1 MVGAAVSIAL
11 DPPGQCRRRS
21 PSCSS
26 SALALLAELKPVPL
40 EEDDLST
47 VSLAFVFILACVIL
61 FGWQEAVLVGDRQRV
76 SSAQVVER
84 KPLERTAFNT
94 AVYALSAFAAALPL
108 FLLGPA
114 DASDPVAITVD
125 ALLGGAAFV
134 AVNFAFISLAISF
147 HQRMPV
153 LPLLKEEVRLVGPAF
168 AIQAFLAALAA
179 ALWVTD
185 PRLLVLMAGPLFTVT
200 LYQRSS
206 LASRRATR
214 DAHTDS
220 LTLHREQPRL
230 RARSRDRARCGG
242 RERTQL
248 VSLCLVDV
256 DDFKQINDTYG
267 HPLGDQVLVEVAR
280 LLRDGD
286 GLPRHVP
293 LRRRRVRDRPRLRRA
308 PGALRTSRPS
318 TVALS
323 VAEFSHGA
331 SATVSVGVATF
342 PDQARDVG
350 GLERAADAALYWAKQ
365 NGKNRSC
372 VYSPAV
378 AEASGAG
385 GARAPHR
392 APRAAASR
400 GEPHPRRRREGR
412 VHGRALGARRAARG
426 GDRAS
431 VSSCDDEQVEQL
443 KLAGRL
449 HDLGKIAIP
458 DRVLQ
463 KPGALTPH
471 EERQLAHH
479 PELGASLLDGM
490 DIRPVDVWI
499 RHHHE
504 HWDGSGY
511 PHGLA
516 GEEIPFGSR
525 VILVADAYDAIT
537 TERSYRDAAS
547 PEDGARRA
555 ARVMPARSSTR
566 RSSLRSSAHLES
578 AGLVDSAVARRQ
590 SSRCASPESHG
601 PRVPASCS
609 RSALG
614 LVLGGRLGGSPRSG
628 SARRGSSSPRSAC
641 SSSRS
646 RSRSSLADARDG
658 WRPLLWVA
666 SYGAAGRRRGR
677 STGASPVCRSSR
689 SGCCLNLVAI
699 LANRG
704 TMPVSYEA
712 MHGAGRSAVTRRT
725 RPRCRTRACRGSSI
739 AGRRRTGSRSRTC
752 SRSATSSSPSA
763 RSCIVLAAMGVRRPT
778 LARLTRRPNRR
789 SAL

>member
-1 MVGAAVSIAL
+1 MSEQETTGYPPRLRALIAGALALATPVVVGAAVSLGL
-11 DPPGQCRRRS
+11 DPP
-21 PSCSS
+21 SS
-26 SALALLAELKPVPL
+26 AEGLAVLLFLALALLAELKPVPL

-47 VSLAFVFILACVIL
+47 VSLAFVFILASVIL
-61 FGWQEAVLVGDRQRV
+61 FGWQEAVLVATV
-76 SSAQVVER
+76 SACIAQVVER

-94 AVYALSAFAAALPL
+94 AVYALSAFAAALPV
-108 FLLGPA
+108 FFLGPPTE
-114 DASDPVAITVD
+114 DPVAITVD

-134 AVNFAFISLAISF
+134 AVNFAFITLAISF

-220 LTLHREQPRL
+220 LTLIGNN
-230 RARSRDRARCGG
+230 RAYELGLSTALDSVAESG
-242 RERTQL
+242 EF

-267 HPLGDQVLVEVAR
+267 HPLGDQVLVEVAG
-280 LLRDGD
+280 LLRTERDCLGTFRFGGD
-286 GLPRHVP
+286 EFAIVLACGERQARAHVES
-293 LRRRRVRDRPRLRRA
+293 LYRRLA
-308 PGALRTSRPS
+308 
-318 TVALS
+318 

-342 PDQARDVG
+342 PDQAGDFA
-350 GLERAADAALYWAKQ
+350 GLERAADTALYWAKQ
-365 NGKNRSC
+365 NGKNRFC
-372 VYSPAV
+372 MYSPSV
-378 AEASGAG
+378 AEAQAPEELERRIERH
-385 GARAPHR
+385 ARL
-392 APRAAASR
+392 RAA
-400 GEPHPRRRREGR
+400 ENLIR
-412 VHGRALGARRAARG
+412 VVDAKDEYTGAHSDRVALLVEAIARQLEL
-426 GDRAS
+426 
-431 VSSCDDEQVEQL
+431 DDEQVEQL

-499 RHHHE
+499 KHHHE

-525 VILVADAYDAIT
+525 LILVADAYDAIT
-537 TERSYRDAAS
+537 TDRSYRDAAT
-547 PEDGARRA
+547 PEEALAELSGHAGTQFDPAVVA
-555 ARVMPARSSTR
+555 A
-566 RSSLRSSAHLES
+566 LHAHLES
-578 AGLVDSAVARRQ
+578 AGLVDS
-590 SSRCASPESHG
+590 
-601 PRVPASCS
+601 
-609 RSALG
+609 
-614 LVLGGRLGGSPRSG
+614 
-628 SARRGSSSPRSAC
+628 
-641 SSSRS
+641 
-646 RSRSSLADARDG
+646 
-658 WRPLLWVA
+658 RPLAAVVELRVA
-666 SYGAAGRRRGR
+666 
-677 STGASPVCRSSR
+677 
-689 SGCCLNLVAI
+689 
-699 LANRG
+699 
-704 TMPVSYEA
+704 
-712 MHGAGRSAVTRRT
+712 
-725 RPRCRTRACRGSSI
+725 
-739 AGRRRTGSRSRTC
+739 
-752 SRSATSSSPSA
+752 
-763 RSCIVLAAMGVRRPT
+763 
-778 LARLTRRPNRR
+778 
-789 SAL
+789 